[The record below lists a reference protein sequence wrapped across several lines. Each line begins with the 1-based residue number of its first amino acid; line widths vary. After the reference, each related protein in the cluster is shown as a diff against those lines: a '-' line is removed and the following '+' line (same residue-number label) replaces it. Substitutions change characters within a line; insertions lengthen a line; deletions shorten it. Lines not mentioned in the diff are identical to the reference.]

1 MDDEQHGHVP
11 YVLILLHY
19 LEQWKKEHAGGV
31 PENYKDKTA
40 FRDVVRQGMRT
51 SNAEGGEEN
60 WEEAVAAVL
69 KSLNAPTP
77 SSAVR
82 EVLTAPEAIN
92 LNQKVVIATYD
103 QNFADHI

>member
-19 LEQWKKEHAGGV
+19 LEQWKTEHAGKV
-31 PENYKDKTA
+31 PDNYKEKAT
-40 FRDVVRQGMRT
+40 FRDMVRQGMRT

-60 WEEAVAAVL
+60 WEEAVGAVL
-69 KSLNAPTP
+69 KSLNPPTP

-82 EVLTAPEAIN
+82 EVLAAPEAIN
-92 LNQKVVIATYD
+92 LNQKVVIV
-103 QNFADHI
+103 HIQLNSY